1 MKQGTLV
8 TRVVILILFAAVLAY
23 LGFTVWQGLSEPY
36 QLVATYTYQLDDG
49 LALDGVVVRRETVI
63 EGRSDLSEILPQEG
77 EKVAAGAAVAL
88 VYQNAAA
95 MQDRREAKE
104 LRLQL
109 EQLNYAM
116 RRNDSMGDA
125 NKLDS
130 QLVTTLAELK
140 TAASNGELNGL
151 EEQGLDL
158 RSLVL
163 KRTGDLTTNAQSLA
177 ALQQAAAGIE
187 TRLNALNNSSGQLTR
202 RVTVTESGIFSGLAD
217 GYEDRLY
224 PDMLDGLTVGQLDQ
238 LLQGETEPSQTAIGK
253 LITGSTWYFATSVD
267 DASAKRLEEGKR
279 YTLAFTGDFGK
290 EVPMKLERLGGS
302 EGGRRM
308 AVFSSDRYLS
318 QVTLTRLGTATLI
331 FERFTGVRVPD
342 KALRVRTNDDGTTT
356 LGVYTLVGRQA
367 EFKSVEI
374 VREGEGFYLLRGTAT
389 NRKVLRPGDTVI
401 LSNQE
406 LYNGK
411 VIQ

>member
-1 MKQGTLV
+1 MKQGTV
-8 TRVVILILFAAVLAY
+8 ITRVVILLLFAAVLAY

-36 QLVATYTYQLDDG
+36 QLVATYAYQMDDG
-49 LALDGVVVRRETVI
+49 LALDGVVVRREAVI
-63 EGRSDLSEILPQEG
+63 EGRSDLSEVLPQEG
-77 EKVAAGAAVAL
+77 EKVAAGATVAL
-88 VYQNAAA
+88 VYSNASA
-95 MQDRREAKE
+95 MEDRREAKE

-116 RRNDSMGDA
+116 RRNDSMGDS

-140 TAASNGELNGL
+140 TASSSGDLGRL

-163 KRTGDLTTNAQSLA
+163 KRTGDLTTSAQSLA
-177 ALQQAAAGIE
+177 ALQTAASGIE
-187 TRLNALNNSSGQLTR
+187 AQLKTLNASSGQLTR
-202 RVTVTESGIFSGLAD
+202 HVTVNQSGIFSGLAD
-217 GYEDRLY
+217 GLEGQLT
-224 PDMLDGLTVGQLDQ
+224 PDVLDELTVGRLDQ
-238 LLQGETEPSQTAIGK
+238 LLQSEITPSPTAIGK

-267 DASAKRLEEGKR
+267 DASAQRLEEGER
-279 YTLAFTGDFGK
+279 YTLAFSGDFDK
-290 EVPMKLERLGGS
+290 EVSMRLERLGSS
-302 EGGRRM
+302 ESGRRT

-318 QVTLTRLGTATLI
+318 QVTLARLSTATLV

-342 KALRVRTNDDGTTT
+342 KALRVLTNDDGSTT

-374 VREGEGFYLLRGTAT
+374 VREGEGFYLLRGTAN
-389 NRKVLRPGDTVI
+389 NRKVLRPGDTII

-411 VIQ
+411 VIL

>member
-8 TRVVILILFAAVLAY
+8 TRVVILTLFAAVLAY

-36 QLVATYTYQLDDG
+36 QLVTTYTYQMDDG
-49 LALDGVVVRRETVI
+49 LALDGVVVRQEAVI

-77 EKVAAGAAVAL
+77 EKVASGATVAL
-88 VYQNAAA
+88 VYQNATA
-95 MQDRREAKE
+95 MQDRRESKE

-116 RRNDSMGDA
+116 RRNDSLGDA

-140 TAASNGELNGL
+140 TSASNGELSGL

-163 KRTGDLTTNAQSLA
+163 KRTGDLTTNAQSLS

-187 TRLNALNNSSGQLTR
+187 ARLKALNTSAGQLTR
-202 RVTVTESGIFSGLAD
+202 YVTVNQSGIFSGLAD
-217 GYEDRLY
+217 GYEERLY

-238 LLQGETEPSQTAIGK
+238 LLQSGTEPSQTAIGK

-267 DASAKRLEEGKR
+267 DASAKRLEEGKK

-290 EVPMKLERLGGS
+290 EVSMKLERLGSS

-318 QVTLTRLGTATLI
+318 QVTLTRMCTASLV
-331 FERFTGVRVPD
+331 FERFSGVRVPN

-374 VREGEGFYLLRGTAT
+374 VREGEDFYLLRGTAT

-411 VIQ
+411 VIL

>member
-8 TRVVILILFAAVLAY
+8 TRVVILTLFAAVLAY

-36 QLVATYTYQLDDG
+36 QLVTTYTYQMDDG

-77 EKVAAGAAVAL
+77 EKVASGAAVAL
-88 VYQNAAA
+88 VYQNATA

-116 RRNDSMGDA
+116 RRNDSLGDA

-140 TAASNGELNGL
+140 TSASNGELSGL

-163 KRTGDLTTNAQSLA
+163 KRTGDLTTNAQSLS

-187 TRLNALNNSSGQLTR
+187 ARLKALNNSSGQLTR
-202 RVTVTESGIFSGLAD
+202 YVTVDQSGIFSGLAD
-217 GYEDRLY
+217 GYEERLY

-238 LLQGETEPSQTAIGK
+238 LLQSGTEASQTAIGK

-267 DASAKRLEEGKR
+267 DASAKRLEEGKK

-290 EVPMKLERLGGS
+290 EVSMKLERLGSS

-308 AVFSSDRYLS
+308 AVFSTDRYLS
-318 QVTLTRLGTATLI
+318 QVTLTRMCTATLI
-331 FERFTGVRVPD
+331 FERFSGVRVPN

-374 VREGEGFYLLRGTAT
+374 VREGEDFYLLRGTAT

-411 VIQ
+411 VIL

>member
-8 TRVVILILFAAVLAY
+8 TRVVILTLFAAVLAY

-36 QLVATYTYQLDDG
+36 QLVTTYTYQMDDG

-77 EKVAAGAAVAL
+77 EKVASGAAVAL
-88 VYQNAAA
+88 VYQNATA

-116 RRNDSMGDA
+116 RRNDSLGDA

-140 TAASNGELNGL
+140 TSASNGELSGL

-163 KRTGDLTTNAQSLA
+163 KRTGDLTTNAQSLS
-177 ALQQAAAGIE
+177 ALQQAAAGVE
-187 TRLNALNNSSGQLTR
+187 ARLKALNNSSGQLTR
-202 RVTVTESGIFSGLAD
+202 YVTVDQSGIFSGLAD
-217 GYEDRLY
+217 GYEERLY

-238 LLQGETEPSQTAIGK
+238 LLQSGTEASQTAIGK

-267 DASAKRLEEGKR
+267 DAAAKRLEEGKR

-290 EVPMKLERLGGS
+290 EVSMKLERLGSS

-318 QVTLTRLGTATLI
+318 QVTLTRMCTATLI
-331 FERFTGVRVPD
+331 FERFSGVRVPN

-374 VREGEGFYLLRGTAT
+374 VREGEDFYLLRGTAT

-411 VIQ
+411 VIL

>member
-8 TRVVILILFAAVLAY
+8 TRVVILTLFAAVLAY

-36 QLVATYTYQLDDG
+36 QLVTTYTYQMDDG
-49 LALDGVVVRRETVI
+49 LALDGMVVRRETVI

-77 EKVAAGAAVAL
+77 EKVASGAAVAL
-88 VYQNAAA
+88 VYQNATA

-116 RRNDSMGDA
+116 RRNDSLGDA

-140 TAASNGELNGL
+140 TSASNGELSGL

-163 KRTGDLTTNAQSLA
+163 KRTGDLTTNAQSLS
-177 ALQQAAAGIE
+177 ALQQAAAGVE
-187 TRLNALNNSSGQLTR
+187 ARLKALNNSSGQLTR
-202 RVTVTESGIFSGLAD
+202 YVTVDQSGIFSGLAD
-217 GYEDRLY
+217 GYEERLY

-238 LLQGETEPSQTAIGK
+238 LLQSGTEPSQTAIGK

-267 DASAKRLEEGKR
+267 DAAAKRLEEGKK

-290 EVPMKLERLGGS
+290 EVSMKLERLGSS

-308 AVFSSDRYLS
+308 AVFSTDRYLS
-318 QVTLTRLGTATLI
+318 QVTLTRMCTATLI
-331 FERFTGVRVPD
+331 FERFSGVRVPN

-374 VREGEGFYLLRGTAT
+374 VREGEDFYLLRGTAT

-411 VIQ
+411 VIL

>member
-8 TRVVILILFAAVLAY
+8 TRVVILTLFAAVLAY

-36 QLVATYTYQLDDG
+36 QLVTTYTYQMDDG

-77 EKVAAGAAVAL
+77 EKVASGAAVAL
-88 VYQNAAA
+88 VYQNATA

-116 RRNDSMGDA
+116 RRNDSLGDA

-140 TAASNGELNGL
+140 TSASNGELSGL

-163 KRTGDLTTNAQSLA
+163 KRTGDLTTNAQSLS
-177 ALQQAAAGIE
+177 ALQQAAAGVE
-187 TRLNALNNSSGQLTR
+187 ARLKALNNSSGQLTR
-202 RVTVTESGIFSGLAD
+202 YVTVDQSGIFSGLAD
-217 GYEDRLY
+217 GYEERLY

-238 LLQGETEPSQTAIGK
+238 LLQSGTEPSQTAIGK

-267 DASAKRLEEGKR
+267 DASAKRLEEGKK

-290 EVPMKLERLGGS
+290 EVSMKLERLGSS

-318 QVTLTRLGTATLI
+318 QVTLTRMCTATLI
-331 FERFTGVRVPD
+331 FERFSGVRVPN

-374 VREGEGFYLLRGTAT
+374 VREGEDFYLLRGTAT

-411 VIQ
+411 VIL

>member
-8 TRVVILILFAAVLAY
+8 TRVVILTLFAAVLAY

-36 QLVATYTYQLDDG
+36 QLVTTYTYQMDDG
-49 LALDGVVVRRETVI
+49 LALDGVVVRQEAVI

-77 EKVAAGAAVAL
+77 EKVASGATVAL
-88 VYQNAAA
+88 VYQNATA
-95 MQDRREAKE
+95 MQDRRESKE

-116 RRNDSMGDA
+116 RRNDSLGDA

-140 TAASNGELNGL
+140 TSASNGELSGL

-163 KRTGDLTTNAQSLA
+163 KRTGDLTTNAQSLS

-187 TRLNALNNSSGQLTR
+187 ARLKALNTSAGQLTR
-202 RVTVTESGIFSGLAD
+202 YVTVNQSGIFSGLAD
-217 GYEDRLY
+217 GYEERLY

-238 LLQGETEPSQTAIGK
+238 LLQSGTEPSQTAIGK
-253 LITGSTWYFATSVD
+253 LVTGSTWYFATSVD
-267 DASAKRLEEGKR
+267 DASAKRLEEGKK

-290 EVPMKLERLGGS
+290 EVSMKLERLGSS

-318 QVTLTRLGTATLI
+318 QVTLTRMCTASLI
-331 FERFTGVRVPD
+331 FERFSGVRVPN

-374 VREGEGFYLLRGTAT
+374 VREGEDFYLLRGTAT

-401 LSNQE
+401 LSNQV

-411 VIQ
+411 VIL

>member
-1 MKQGTLV
+1 MRQGTLI
-8 TRVVILILFAAVLAY
+8 TKVVIVTLFIAVLAY
-23 LGFTVWQGLSEPY
+23 LGVYVWQGFSEPY
-36 QLVATYTYQLDDG
+36 QLVATYTYQMDDSIT
-49 LALDGVVVRRETVI
+49 LDGVVVRQEAVI
-63 EGRSDLSEILPQEG
+63 EGSSDLSEVLPQEG
-77 EKVAAGAAVAL
+77 EKVAAGATVAL
-88 VYQNAAA
+88 VYSNAAA

-116 RRNDSMGDA
+116 RRNDSLGDA

-130 QLVTTLAELK
+130 QLVSTLAELK
-140 TAASNGELNGL
+140 SATSAGELSGL
-151 EEQGLDL
+151 EDQGLDL

-163 KRTGDLTTNAQSLA
+163 KRTGDMTTSAQSIA
-177 ALQQAAAGIE
+177 ALQEAAAGIE
-187 TRLNALNNSSGQLTR
+187 AQLKALSNASAHSTR
-202 RVTVTESGIFSGLAD
+202 RVTVGQSGVFSGLAD
-217 GYEDRLY
+217 GYEGRLY
-224 PDMLDGLTVGQLDQ
+224 PDMLDDMTVGLLDQ
-238 LLQGETEPSQTAIGK
+238 LLASGTEPSKTAIGK
-253 LITGSTWYFATSVD
+253 LVTGSTWYFATSVD
-267 DASAKRLEEGKR
+267 DADAKRLEEGKR
-279 YTLAFTGDFGK
+279 YTLAFSGDFDK
-290 EVPMKLERLGGS
+290 ELTMRLERLGSS
-302 EGGRRM
+302 EGGRRV

-318 QVTLTRLGTATLI
+318 QVTMLRLGTAKLV

-342 KALRVRTNDDGTTT
+342 KALRVLTNDDGSTT

-389 NRKVLRPGDTVI
+389 NRKVLRPGDTII

-406 LYNGK
+406 LYDGK

>member
-8 TRVVILILFAAVLAY
+8 TRVVILTLFAAVLAY

-36 QLVATYTYQLDDG
+36 QLVTTYTYQMDDG

-77 EKVAAGAAVAL
+77 EKVASGAAVAL
-88 VYQNAAA
+88 VYQNATA
-95 MQDRREAKE
+95 MQDRRESKE

-116 RRNDSMGDA
+116 RRNDSLGDA

-140 TAASNGELNGL
+140 TSASNGELSGL

-163 KRTGDLTTNAQSLA
+163 KRTGDLTTNAQSLS
-177 ALQQAAAGIE
+177 ALQQAAAGVE
-187 TRLNALNNSSGQLTR
+187 ARLKALNNSSGQLTR
-202 RVTVTESGIFSGLAD
+202 YVTVDQSGIFSGLAD
-217 GYEDRLY
+217 GYEERLY

-238 LLQGETEPSQTAIGK
+238 LLQSGTEPSQTAIGK

-267 DASAKRLEEGKR
+267 DASAKRLEEGKK

-290 EVPMKLERLGGS
+290 EVSMKLERLGSS

-318 QVTLTRLGTATLI
+318 QVTLTRMCTATLI
-331 FERFTGVRVPD
+331 FERFSGVRVPN

-374 VREGEGFYLLRGTAT
+374 VREGEDFYLLRGTAT

-411 VIQ
+411 VIL

>member
-1 MKQGTLV
+1 MKQGALV
-8 TRVVILILFAAVLAY
+8 TRVVILTLFAAVLAY
-23 LGFTVWQGLSEPY
+23 LGFSVWQGLSEPY
-36 QLVATYTYQLDDG
+36 RLVATYTYQMDDG
-49 LALDGVVVRRETVI
+49 LVLDGVVVRQEAAI
-63 EGRSDLSEILPQEG
+63 EGRSELSEILPQEG
-77 EKVAAGAAVAL
+77 EKVAKGAAVAL
-88 VYQNAAA
+88 VYQNVAA
-95 MQDRREAKE
+95 MKERREAKE

-109 EQLNYAM
+109 EQLHYAM
-116 RRNDSMGDA
+116 RRNDSLGDS

-130 QLVTTLAELK
+130 QLVNTLAELRSDV
-140 TAASNGELNGL
+140 SNGDLRGL

-177 ALQQAAAGIE
+177 ALQTAAEGLEA
-187 TRLNALNNSSGQLTR
+187 RLKTLNSSLAQDTR
-202 RVTVTESGIFSGLAD
+202 QVTVGQSGVFSGLAD
-217 GYEDRLY
+217 GYEGRLS
-224 PDMLDGLTVGQLDQ
+224 PEMLDELTVGQLDQ
-238 LLQGETEPSQTAIGK
+238 LCQGSITPSQTAIGK
-253 LITGSTWYFATSVD
+253 LITGSTWYYAATVD

-279 YTLAFTGDFGK
+279 YTLAFTGDFDK
-290 EVPMKLERLGGS
+290 EVSMRLERIGSS
-302 EGGRRM
+302 EGGRRA

-318 QVTLTRLGTATLI
+318 RVTLARQCTATLV
-331 FERFTGVRVPD
+331 FERFSGVRVPD
-342 KALRVRTNDDGTTT
+342 KALRVLTNDDGSTT

-389 NRKVLRPGDTVI
+389 NRKVLRPGDVII

-411 VIQ
+411 VIM

>member
-8 TRVVILILFAAVLAY
+8 TRVVILTLFAAVLAY

-36 QLVATYTYQLDDG
+36 QLVTTYTYQMDDG

-77 EKVAAGAAVAL
+77 EKVASGAAVAL
-88 VYQNAAA
+88 VYQNATA

-116 RRNDSMGDA
+116 RRNDSLGDA

-140 TAASNGELNGL
+140 TSASNGELSGL

-163 KRTGDLTTNAQSLA
+163 KRTGDLTTNAQSLS

-187 TRLNALNNSSGQLTR
+187 ARLKALNNSSGQLTR
-202 RVTVTESGIFSGLAD
+202 YVTVDQSGIFSGLAD
-217 GYEDRLY
+217 GYEERLY

-238 LLQGETEPSQTAIGK
+238 LLQSGTEPSQTAIGK

-267 DASAKRLEEGKR
+267 DAAAKRLEEGKK

-290 EVPMKLERLGGS
+290 EVSMKLERLGSS

-318 QVTLTRLGTATLI
+318 QVTLTRMCTATLI
-331 FERFTGVRVPD
+331 FERFSGVRVPN

-374 VREGEGFYLLRGTAT
+374 VREGEDFYLLRGTAT

-411 VIQ
+411 VIL

>member
-1 MKQGTLV
+1 MKQGTV
-8 TRVVILILFAAVLAY
+8 ITRVVILLLFAAVLAY

-36 QLVATYTYQLDDG
+36 QLVATYSYQMDDG
-49 LALDGVVVRRETVI
+49 LALDGVVVRREAVI
-63 EGRSDLSEILPQEG
+63 EGRSDLSEVLPQEG
-77 EKVAAGAAVAL
+77 EKVAAGATVAL
-88 VYQNAAA
+88 VYSNASA
-95 MQDRREAKE
+95 MEDRREAKE

-116 RRNDSMGDA
+116 RRNDSMGDS

-140 TAASNGELNGL
+140 TASSSGELGGL

-177 ALQQAAAGIE
+177 ALQAAASGIE
-187 TRLNALNNSSGQLTR
+187 AQLKTLNTSSVQLTR
-202 RVTVTESGIFSGLAD
+202 HVTVNQSGIFSGLAD
-217 GYEDRLY
+217 GLEGQLT
-224 PDMLDGLTVGQLDQ
+224 PNVLDELTVGRLDQ
-238 LLQGETEPSQTAIGK
+238 LLQSEITPSQTAIGK

-267 DASAKRLEEGKR
+267 DPSAQRLEEGER
-279 YTLAFTGDFGK
+279 YTLAFSGDFDK
-290 EVPMKLERLGGS
+290 EVSMRLERLGSS
-302 EGGRRM
+302 EGGRRV

-318 QVTLTRLGTATLI
+318 QVTLARLSTATLV

-342 KALRVRTNDDGTTT
+342 KALRVLTNDDGSTT

-374 VREGEGFYLLRGTAT
+374 VREGEGFYLLRGTAN
-389 NRKVLRPGDTVI
+389 NRKVLRPGDTII

-411 VIQ
+411 VIL

>member
-1 MKQGTLV
+1 MKQGTV
-8 TRVVILILFAAVLAY
+8 ITRVVILLLFAAVLAY

-36 QLVATYTYQLDDG
+36 QLVATYAYQMDDG
-49 LALDGVVVRRETVI
+49 LALDGVVVRREAVI
-63 EGRSDLSEILPQEG
+63 EGRSDLSEVLPQEG
-77 EKVAAGAAVAL
+77 EKVAAGATVAL
-88 VYQNAAA
+88 VYSNASA
-95 MQDRREAKE
+95 MEDRREAKE

-116 RRNDSMGDA
+116 RRNDSMGDS

-140 TAASNGELNGL
+140 TASSSGELGGL

-177 ALQQAAAGIE
+177 ALQAAASGIE
-187 TRLNALNNSSGQLTR
+187 AQLKTLNTSSGQLTR
-202 RVTVTESGIFSGLAD
+202 HVTVNQSGIFSGLAD
-217 GYEDRLY
+217 GLEGQLT
-224 PDMLDGLTVGQLDQ
+224 PDVLDELTVGRLDQ
-238 LLQGETEPSQTAIGK
+238 LLQSEITPSPTAIGK

-267 DASAKRLEEGKR
+267 DASAQRLEEGER
-279 YTLAFTGDFGK
+279 YTLAFSGDFDK
-290 EVPMKLERLGGS
+290 EVSMRLERLGSS
-302 EGGRRM
+302 EGGRRV

-318 QVTLTRLGTATLI
+318 QVTLARLSTATLV

-342 KALRVRTNDDGTTT
+342 KALRVLTNDDGSTT

-374 VREGEGFYLLRGTAT
+374 VREGEGFYLLRGTAN
-389 NRKVLRPGDTVI
+389 NRKVLRPGDTII

-411 VIQ
+411 VIL

>member
-8 TRVVILILFAAVLAY
+8 TRVVILTLFAAVLAY

-36 QLVATYTYQLDDG
+36 QLVTTYTYQMDDG
-49 LALDGVVVRRETVI
+49 LALDGVVVRQEAVI

-77 EKVAAGAAVAL
+77 EKVASGATVAL
-88 VYQNAAA
+88 VYQNATA
-95 MQDRREAKE
+95 MQDRRESKE

-116 RRNDSMGDA
+116 RRNDSLGDA

-140 TAASNGELNGL
+140 TSASNGELSGL

-163 KRTGDLTTNAQSLA
+163 KRTGDLTTNAQSLS

-187 TRLNALNNSSGQLTR
+187 ARLKALNTSAGQLTR
-202 RVTVTESGIFSGLAD
+202 YVTVNQSGIFSGLAD
-217 GYEDRLY
+217 GYEERLY

-238 LLQGETEPSQTAIGK
+238 LLQSGTEPSQTAIGK

-267 DASAKRLEEGKR
+267 DASAKRLEEGKK
-279 YTLAFTGDFGK
+279 YTLALTGDFGK
-290 EVPMKLERLGGS
+290 EVSMKLERLGSS

-318 QVTLTRLGTATLI
+318 QVTLTRMCTASLI
-331 FERFTGVRVPD
+331 FERFSGVRVPN

-374 VREGEGFYLLRGTAT
+374 VREGEDFYLLRGTAT

-411 VIQ
+411 VIL

>member
-1 MKQGTLV
+1 MKQGTLI
-8 TRVVILILFAAVLAY
+8 TRVVILTLFAAVLAY
-23 LGFTVWQGLSEPY
+23 LGFYVWQGLSEPY
-36 QLVATYTYQLDDG
+36 QLVATYTYQMDDG
-49 LALDGVVVRRETVI
+49 LALDGVVVRQEAVI

-77 EKVAAGAAVAL
+77 EKVAAGATVAL
-88 VYQNAAA
+88 VYQNAEA

-116 RRNDSMGDA
+116 RRNDSMGDT
-125 NKLDS
+125 NKLDG

-140 TAASNGELNGL
+140 TAASNGELGGL
-151 EEQGLDL
+151 EEQGLEL

-163 KRTGDLTTNAQSLA
+163 KRTGDLTTNSQSLS
-177 ALQQAAAGIE
+177 ALKEAAAGIE
-187 TRLNALNNSSGQLTR
+187 ARLKTLNNSSGQLTR
-202 RVTVTESGIFSGLAD
+202 HVTVNRSGIFSGLAD
-217 GYEDRLY
+217 GYEDRLS

-238 LLQGETEPSQTAIGK
+238 LLQSGTEASQTAIGK

-267 DASAKRLEEGKR
+267 DASAKRLEEGKQ
-279 YTLAFTGDFGK
+279 YTLAFTGDFDK
-290 EVPMKLERLGGS
+290 EISMKLERLGSS

-318 QVTLTRLGTATLI
+318 QVTLTRMGTATLV
-331 FERFTGVRVPD
+331 FERFSGVRVPD

-374 VREGEGFYLLRGTAT
+374 VREGEGFYILRGTDT
-389 NRKVLRPGDTVI
+389 NRKVLRPGDTII

-411 VIQ
+411 VIL

>member
-8 TRVVILILFAAVLAY
+8 TRVVILTLFAAVLAY

-36 QLVATYTYQLDDG
+36 QLVTTYTYQMDDG
-49 LALDGVVVRRETVI
+49 LALDGVVVRQEAVI

-77 EKVAAGAAVAL
+77 EKVASGATVAL
-88 VYQNAAA
+88 VYQNATA
-95 MQDRREAKE
+95 MQDRRESKE

-116 RRNDSMGDA
+116 RRNDSLGDA

-140 TAASNGELNGL
+140 TSASNGELSGL

-163 KRTGDLTTNAQSLA
+163 KRTGDLTTNAQSLS

-187 TRLNALNNSSGQLTR
+187 ARLKALNTSAGQLTR
-202 RVTVTESGIFSGLAD
+202 YVTVNQSGIFSGLAD
-217 GYEDRLY
+217 GYEERLY

-238 LLQGETEPSQTAIGK
+238 LLQSGTEPSQTAIGK
-253 LITGSTWYFATSVD
+253 LVTGSTWYFATSVD
-267 DASAKRLEEGKR
+267 DASAKRLEEGKK

-290 EVPMKLERLGGS
+290 EVSMKLERLGSS

-318 QVTLTRLGTATLI
+318 QVTLTRMCTASLI
-331 FERFTGVRVPD
+331 FERFSGVRVPN

-374 VREGEGFYLLRGTAT
+374 VREGEDFYLLRGTAT

-411 VIQ
+411 VIL

>member
-1 MKQGTLV
+1 MKQGVLI
-8 TRVVILILFAAVLAY
+8 TRVIIVMLLIAVLAY
-23 LGFTVWQGLSEPY
+23 LGFYVWQGLSEPY
-36 QLVATYTYQLDDG
+36 QLVATYTYQMDDG
-49 LALDGVVVRRETVI
+49 LTLDGVMVREETVI

-77 EKVAAGAAVAL
+77 EKVAVGATVAL

-95 MQDRREAKE
+95 MEDRREAKE

-116 RRNDSMGDA
+116 RRNDSLGDA

-130 QLVTTLAELK
+130 QLVTTLAKLK
-140 TAASNGELNGL
+140 TAASNGELSGL

-163 KRTGDLTTNAQSLA
+163 KRTGDLTTNAQSVA
-177 ALQQAAAGIE
+177 ALRQAASGLESRLE
-187 TRLNALNNSSGQLTR
+187 TLDSAAAQRTQ
-202 RVTVTESGIFSGLAD
+202 RVTVSRSGIFSGLAD

-224 PDMLDGLTVGQLDQ
+224 PDMLATVTVGELDQ
-238 LLQGETEPSQTAIGK
+238 LLQGSAGASSTAIGK
-253 LITGSTWYFATSVD
+253 LITDSKWYFAAAVD

-279 YTLAFTGDFGK
+279 YTLDFTGDFAQ
-290 EVPMKLERLGGS
+290 EVSMRLERLGSS
-302 EGGRRM
+302 EGGRRV
-308 AVFSSDRYLS
+308 AVFSSDHYLS
-318 QVTLTRLGTATLI
+318 QVTLARQCTATLV
-331 FERFTGVRVPD
+331 FERFSGVRVPD
-342 KALRVRTNDDGTTT
+342 KALRVLTNDDGTTT
-356 LGVYTLVGRQA
+356 LGVYTLVGRRA
-367 EFKSVEI
+367 EFKTVEI

-411 VIQ
+411 VIL